1 MNPDEIVN
9 YLQEYLETNVE
20 LESPREN
27 NEKGMSLSWIF
38 GQKVSK
44 PAITEPSI
52 FDEIKVILEDSMF
65 NDEKVQCIARLLQ
78 VKENM
83 KTKDVSCLLDLHKA
97 FFIHYCD
104 ETGEDR
110 RTVAL
115 SHDSY
120 PSSFLDNQEAV
131 KSQFKAQFYSLPSEG
146 KGVESPTL
154 QQRQA
159 LNSKLIVAQVFQN
172 CAVSILFQASNLTPR
187 EAIGQRSLSLKKDI
201 ESALNECKVLEP
213 EARAP
218 AWTNKLHEN
227 DNNICPTAS
236 LNNNPK
242 SQPKVAQ
249 YS

>member
-1 MNPDEIVN
+1 MNADEIVN
-9 YLQEYLETNVE
+9 YLQEYLEANVE
-20 LESPREN
+20 LESPRET

-52 FDEIKVILEDSMF
+52 FDEIKVILEDSMS
-65 NDEKVQCIARLLQ
+65 NDEKVQCIAPLLQ

-83 KTKDVSCLLDLHKA
+83 KTEDVSCLIKLHQA
-97 FFIHYCD
+97 FFIHYCSKTD
-104 ETGEDR
+104 EDMVQ
-110 RTVAL
+110 VAL

-131 KSQFKAQFYSLPSEG
+131 KSQFKAKFYSIHRE
-146 KGVESPTL
+146 GVESPTL
-154 QQRQA
+154 IQRQA
-159 LNSKLIVAQVFQN
+159 LKSKLTVAQSFQN
-172 CAVSILFQASNLTPR
+172 CTISILFQASDFTPR
-187 EAIGQRSLSLKKDI
+187 EAIGQSSSLKKDI
-201 ESALNECKVLEP
+201 ESALKECKVLEL
-213 EARAP
+213 EARAL
-218 AWTNKLHEN
+218 AWTNKLHKN

-236 LNNNPK
+236 LNNNLE

>member
-1 MNPDEIVN
+1 MNADGIVN

-20 LESPREN
+20 LESPRET

-52 FDEIKVILEDSMF
+52 FDEIKLILEDSMS
-65 NDEKVQCIARLLQ
+65 NDEKVQCIAPLLQ

-83 KTKDVSCLLDLHKA
+83 KTEDVSCLIKLHQA
-97 FFIHYCD
+97 FFIHYCSKTD
-104 ETGEDR
+104 EDMVQ
-110 RTVAL
+110 VAL

-131 KSQFKAQFYSLPSEG
+131 KSQFKAKFYSLPRE
-146 KGVESPTL
+146 GVESLPL
-154 QQRQA
+154 KQRQA
-159 LNSKLIVAQVFQN
+159 LKSKLTVAQSFQN
-172 CAVSILFQASNLTPR
+172 CTISILFQASDLTPR
-187 EAIGQRSLSLKKDI
+187 EAIGQSSSLLKKDI
-201 ESALNECKVLEP
+201 ESALKECKVLEL
-213 EARAP
+213 EARAR
-218 AWTNKLHEN
+218 AWTNRLHKN